1 MVNDDGYCVVNDGYS
16 NNNLVGG
23 KTTILKK
30 YIHICISISF
40 IFVISLPAYLLYIS
54 FFNHYIRSYPLQYI
68 HLYALYPCLSYTEK
82 HTHVISYSLH
92 P

>member
-30 YIHICISISF
+30 IYTYLYIHILHIRYISSCISTI
-40 IFVISLPAYLLYIS
+40 YI
-54 FFNHYIRSYPLQYI
+54 YILF
-68 HLYALYPCLSYTEK
+68 
-82 HTHVISYSLH
+82 
-92 P
+92 